1 MNLISAKP
9 LYNIM
14 FHVIRLL
21 VLVVFLFHNYFRY
34 IMCPFIM
41 FTVVKPIIHSEN
53 RSTRKHAI
61 EKRRVGPGN
70 IGHFSK
76 TFPLEP
82 LSNIF
87 KVSMN

>member
-9 LYNIM
+9 LYSIM

-41 FTVVKPIIHSEN
+41 FTVVKPITHSEN

-61 EKRRVGPGN
+61 EKRRVGPG
-70 IGHFSK
+70 ISATSRK
-76 TFPLEP
+76 PFP
-82 LSNIF
+82 
-87 KVSMN
+87 